1 MDSKNKLTKSKTA
14 TANSTRP
21 VIKRRNF
28 FLLFG
33 AAAIGAIA
41 MVSSPMK
48 LLASKVAKSDEANSG
63 SKSESKTERKNS
75 ITVKENPYAVKR
87 VPGGRR

>member
-1 MDSKNKLTKSKTA
+1 MDSKNKLTKSKPA

-48 LLASKVAKSDEANSG
+48 LLASRVAKTDEANSG
-63 SKSESKTERKNS
+63 SKSERKNS